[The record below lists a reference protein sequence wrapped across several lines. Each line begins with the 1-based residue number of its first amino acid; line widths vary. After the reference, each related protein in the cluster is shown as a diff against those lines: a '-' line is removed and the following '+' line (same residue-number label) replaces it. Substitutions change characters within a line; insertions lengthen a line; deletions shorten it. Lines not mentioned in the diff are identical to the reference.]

1 MIDACFNEL
10 SVRPYCI
17 DDSEVNLRVST
28 FVDLLKV
35 LRSLGIKHVRYESSF
50 ADLALKEDLSLKE
63 YCDNARSSQ
72 DKNRRDFL
80 YGVMRQPYID
90 EDEPDLIYGYDDTF
104 FVSDSGEEVSCL
116 GLYIAHVT
124 QSFAVGF
131 DSGLFKGDSH
141 KVCRLRLLKGD
152 GSTFASV
159 CCLTRAGQVEE
170 IPEFEELMAGQDDL
184 PVPECLLPPGEKKI
198 HLPEHHGSKECRKH
212 SQRLVMEKYVTG
224 VLNSIDFDS
233 SEKGY
238 IHKVR
243 DKNIIELRLYWTSR
257 GYGLC
262 VQTSAES
269 RIQNRWIARYL
280 DKKYGKKKQ

>member
-90 EDEPDLIYGYDDTF
+90 EDESDLIYGYDDTF

-152 GSTFASV
+152 ESTFASV
-159 CCLTRAGQVEE
+159 CSLTRAEQVEE

-184 PVPECLLPPGEKKI
+184 PVPECLLSSGEKKI

-280 DKKYGKKKQ
+280 DKKYGKKQQ